1 MKLTASLPALLFLAL
16 LIPSIAV
23 AHEIGLSKSTFELTD
38 ATVSGVLSFDAG
50 ELLAAFPNVEMDADD
65 DGELTDKELEAK
77 ADQLGEALLKSVVM
91 TGNAAPCPSA
101 LTLAFRDKDDGIQVE
116 GTWTC
121 PSRPKTLTM
130 VYGLV
135 SRLTPGHRVMGK
147 MTVGST
153 THDFIAQASEKTHEW
168 LIAEGGESATSDT
181 AKTGFGLFTAFVV
194 IGVEH
199 IVLGLDH
206 LLFLLALF
214 LVGGSLRQIIFVIT
228 AFTVAH
234 SITMGLAILGIWA
247 PSGAII
253 EPLIAASIVYVGIE
267 NLYVKDI
274 SRRWILTGIFGL
286 IHGFGFAGA
295 VAEVGLPQDEIV
307 TTLIG
312 FNLGVELGQLSLLLL
327 ALPLLRK
334 VWEAGWWQTRGLK
347 VSSLTLAAVGAF
359 WLLERTVL

>member
-1 MKLTASLPALLFLAL
+1 MRLISFLLVLLLASPAL
-16 LIPSIAV
+16 

-38 ATVSGVLSFDAG
+38 AMLSGVLSFDAG
-50 ELLAAFPNVEMDADD
+50 ELLAAFPNVELDADD
-65 DGELTDKELEAK
+65 DGELSDKEVEAK
-77 ADQLGEALLKSVVM
+77 ADQLGVALLNSVVI
-91 TGNAAPCPSA
+91 TGDAAPCPPA
-101 LTLAFRDKDDGIQVE
+101 LLKAFRDKDDGIQVE

-121 PSRPKTLTM
+121 PKRPEKLVM

-135 SRLTPGHRVMGK
+135 SRLTPGHRVIGK

-153 THDFIAQASEKTHEW
+153 RHDFIAQASEQTHEW
-168 LIAEGGESATSDT
+168 SIAAGGASATSDT
-181 AKTGFGLFTAFVV
+181 AKSGFGLFTAFVV

-199 IVLGLDH
+199 IVFGLDH

-214 LVGGSLRQIIFVIT
+214 LVRGSFRSIVFVIT

-234 SITMGLAILGIWA
+234 SITMGLAILGVWS

-267 NLYVKDI
+267 NLFVKDI
-274 SRRWILTGIFGL
+274 GRRWILTGIFGL

-307 TTLIG
+307 TTLVG
-312 FNLGVELGQLSLLLL
+312 FNLGVELGQLALLLL
-327 ALPLLRK
+327 ALPLLK
-334 VWEAGWWQTRGLK
+334 KLWDADWWQTRGLK
-347 VSSLTLAAVGAF
+347 FSSLAVAAVGAF
-359 WLLERTVL
+359 WLLERTVF